1 MSVNSLT
8 SLVVFAGMSF
18 PNLPRRNVKLRC
30 RGTEDR
36 IIYAESN
43 KYALRL
49 AISLYIYGE
58 RDKTR
63 HEEPQC
69 FPLDR
74 NSLSQDLNEIRKNV
88 KVKGLAV

>member
-1 MSVNSLT
+1 MPLGWQYLSSPLQ
-8 SLVVFAGMSF
+8 
-18 PNLPRRNVKLRC
+18 
-30 RGTEDR
+30 
-36 IIYAESN
+36 
-43 KYALRL
+43 
-49 AISLYIYGE
+49 IYGE
-58 RDKTR
+58 KDKIR